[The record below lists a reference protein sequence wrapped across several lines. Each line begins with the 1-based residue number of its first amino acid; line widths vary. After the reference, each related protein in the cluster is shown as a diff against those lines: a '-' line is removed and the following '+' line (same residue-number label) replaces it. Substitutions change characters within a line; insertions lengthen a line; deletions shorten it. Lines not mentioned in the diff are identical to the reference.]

1 MPGFPAFTR
10 NSPSPAPGNS
20 PATAGASGFQRIP
33 RMGGATP
40 EQQSAVYNE
49 FYGNMPMPATQYAT
63 SVTSLSSLDIVPGV
77 RTIASN
83 ASVVDRHLRRDGLV
97 YTAGR
102 QSRKSLT
109 PQQNKP
115 VTSSNFEKWL
125 LGPQV
130 NYITNNDWYIAYPAA
145 TVMFGGD
152 HNLALSTRVDQLT
165 TRTTG
170 GPGPSAMGAA
180 PRFSRVQQVP
190 RYSTIPPMY
199 PTQST
204 QG

>member
-1 MPGFPAFTR
+1 VTTFGFTR
-10 NSPSPAPGNS
+10 NRPSGSPGNS

-63 SVTSLSSLDIVPGV
+63 SVTALQSLDITPAV

-83 ASVVDRHLRRDGLV
+83 ASVVDRHLRRNGLV

-102 QSRKSLT
+102 QSDKNT
-109 PQQNKP
+109 PPQIPRP
-115 VTSSNFEKWL
+115 VLSSVFQKWL
-125 LGPQV
+125 IGPQV
-130 NYITNNDWYIAYPAA
+130 NYILNNDWYIAYPAA

-170 GPGPSAMGAA
+170 GPGPSQMGAA
-180 PRFSRVQQVP
+180 PRFKRVQQVP